1 MKPYTALTMA
11 VLAGSLFLSACTET
25 GGIAK
30 FRENSRLIQGPPI
43 EDIVTPFDKALECL
57 RPRMNREVRFAVGG
71 VNDQTGR
78 QSPGEGGMGTYF
90 TQGAGEMIQSAMIRA
105 GATVVNRRN
114 MDIPISEARWGVRT
128 LETQEQ
134 VTFFISGS
142 ITSLD
147 FIPGGGVS
155 ASFGGIGARARQ
167 NRILVGADLYMTD
180 ARTGLVVAGVPLQ
193 KQLVASE
200 IGLGVGR
207 FFGTTL
213 TDIDAGIVERE
224 ALNSALRQMLSL
236 ATFEL
241 VTTVMQPRHW
251 LPCRAK
257 LDAEFGSLSA
267 TRGAEVEKLVLEEL
281 EKLRQT
287 SPQDA
292 LILERELAGEAIE
305 DIMADL
311 GLPMRRPA
319 PPPAP
324 APAPAAQQA
333 ARPASPPQL
342 TDPEVV
348 PPDMTEQTVTAGPL
362 MVRLSEE
369 DTHTKITVDAPPAVD
384 FHWGFVEDKLL
395 VVARNHNGGFDLSSL
410 SEGLVSARVS
420 NLQHGGEGLRRVL
433 VVTTACERCGVFGEV
448 SQDGVLTLEIG
459 DGEERVLLDMSLI
472 E

>member
-1 MKPYTALTMA
+1 MTPHSTLTAA
-11 VLAGSLFLSACTET
+11 ILAGTLFLSACSET

-30 FRENSRLIQGPPI
+30 FRENSRLVQGPPI
-43 EDIVTPFDKALECL
+43 EDIITPFDEALECL

-134 VTFFISGS
+134 VTFFVSGS

-147 FIPGGGVS
+147 FIPGGGAS

-241 VTTVMQPRHW
+241 ITTVMQPRHW

-267 TRGAEVEKLVLEEL
+267 TRGAEVEKLVLQEL

-311 GLPMRRPA
+311 GLPMPRPA

-324 APAPAAQQA
+324 APAAQQT
-333 ARPASPPQL
+333 ARQTPQPQL
-342 TDPEVV
+342 EDPEIV
-348 PPDMTEQTVTAGPL
+348 PPDMPEPTVTAGPL

-369 DTHTKITVDAPPAVD
+369 DTHTTITVDAPAAVD
-384 FHWGFVEDKLL
+384 FHWGFVEDRLL
-395 VVARNHNGGFDLSSL
+395 VVARNHDGSFDLSSL

-433 VVTTACERCGVFGEV
+433 VVTTACQRCGVFGEV
-448 SQDGVLTLEIG
+448 SEDGVLTLEIG
-459 DGEERVLLDMSLI
+459 DGEERVLLDMSLL